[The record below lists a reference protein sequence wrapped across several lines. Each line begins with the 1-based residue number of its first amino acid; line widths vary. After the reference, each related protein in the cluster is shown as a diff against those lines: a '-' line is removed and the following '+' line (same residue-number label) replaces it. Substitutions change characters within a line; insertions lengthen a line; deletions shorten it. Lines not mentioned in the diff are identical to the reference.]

1 MRHLLL
7 TLMFS
12 QSIIL
17 TFGQTQRVLE
27 FKNGN
32 WFIHDDFQSVTV
44 YSIDGIISF
53 KAPTKI
59 DSTIDLGNKYIIPP
73 FADAHNH
80 NIGTGVEEWDR
91 KAISKFFEAGVFYAK
106 MQGNLPVTD
115 QIKKNYGLNQ
125 KEGLDVSFA
134 QGTLTATGA
143 MPIFLIEKILMPQ
156 GYNRGYTKEQLRDF
170 RYFIIDSESDIDSK
184 WNKIVGQKPDF
195 IKTFLWQSG
204 EYERLKN
211 DTSVFFKG
219 INPALLKH
227 IVKRAHSESLKV
239 SVHVTNSRDFHNA
252 VISGVDEISH
262 LPRFASGAPNQPI
275 DEEDAKLAAKNGI
288 VVITTVAASLFQG
301 GIVKP
306 EDRPLAKNGQIKDL
320 KTLFD
325 NGVTI
330 AIGSDDVAEYS
341 TIKEI
346 LYLKELGVFD
356 NKTLLRICT
365 EITPKTIFPKRKIGL
380 LAEGYEATF
389 LALDGNPIENFE
401 NIKNINLRFKQGNF
415 IK

>member
-1 MRHLLL
+1 MRHLFLI
-7 TLMFS
+7 LMFS
-12 QSIIL
+12 QSAIL
-17 TFGQTQRVLE
+17 TFGQTNQIFE

-32 WFIHDDFQSVTV
+32 WFIDGDFQPVTV
-44 YSIDGIISF
+44 YSIDGIIRF
-53 KAPTKI
+53 KAPAKT
-59 DSTIDLGNKYIIPP
+59 DSTIDLTNKYIIPP

-80 NIGTGVEEWDR
+80 NIGTGVDEWDR

-115 QIKKNYGLNQ
+115 EMKKNYGLNQ
-125 KEGLDVSFA
+125 KGTLDVLFA

-170 RYFIIDSESDIDSK
+170 RYFIIDSESDLDLK
-184 WNKIVGQKPDF
+184 WNKIIGQKPDF
-195 IKTFLWQSG
+195 IKTFLWRSG
-204 EYERLKN
+204 EYARLKD
-211 DTSVFFKG
+211 DTTVSFKG
-219 INPALLKH
+219 INPALLTP
-227 IVKRAHSESLKV
+227 IVKKAHSESLKV
-239 SVHVTNSRDFHNA
+239 SVHVTNSKDFHNA
-252 VISGVDEISH
+252 VMAGADEITH
-262 LPRFASGAPNQPI
+262 LPRFVSDTPNQPI
-275 DEEDAKLAAKNGI
+275 DEEDAKLAGKKGI

-301 GIVKP
+301 GMVKQD
-306 EDRPLAKNGQIKDL
+306 DRQNAKNSQSRDL

-330 AIGSDDVAEYS
+330 AIGTDDVAEFS

-346 LYLKELGVFD
+346 MYLKELGVFD

-365 EITPKTIFPKRKIGL
+365 EITPRTIFPKRKIGL
-380 LAEGYEATF
+380 FAEGYEASF
-389 LALDGNPIENFE
+389 LVLDGNPIENFE
-401 NIKNINLRFKQGNF
+401 NIKKINLRFKQGSL